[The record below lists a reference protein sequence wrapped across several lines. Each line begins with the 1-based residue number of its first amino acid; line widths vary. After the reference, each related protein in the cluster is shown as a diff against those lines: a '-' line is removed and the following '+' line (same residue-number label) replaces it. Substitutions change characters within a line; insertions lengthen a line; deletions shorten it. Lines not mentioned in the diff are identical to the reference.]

1 MLVPKRPRS
10 GTSVVSTVYGARGAP
25 FHRKNALP
33 AAVLGAKC
41 ASRRERRPILSLNRD
56 KVAKPR
62 REPAMCGRAQAKTGD
77 FPAGLRP
84 KPAICGRAQA
94 KTGDLRSGSG
104 QNRRFAAGLRP
115 KPAIWG
121 RAQAKTGHLR
131 PGSGQNRRFADNAR
145 PRTAEFRPSTRQNR
159 RPGGIA
165 GPTYAPRSP
174 AGPRDR
180 LSPSY

>member
-25 FHRKNALP
+25 FHGKNALP

-41 ASRRERRPILSLNRD
+41 ASRRERRPILSLDRD
-56 KVAKPR
+56 KSSQTAPR
-62 REPAMCGRAQAKTGD
+62 TGHVRSGSGQNRRFSGRAQAKTGHLRPGSGQNRR
-77 FPAGLRP
+77 FAVGLRP
-84 KPAICGRAQA
+84 KPAICG
-94 KTGDLRSGSG
+94 
-104 QNRRFAAGLRP
+104 P
-115 KPAIWG
+115 
-121 RAQAKTGHLR
+121 AQAKTGHLR